1 VGVAAGVEEEAFTE
15 GEAKELELLTDT
27 LMESTRTLVIT
38 VVISIVGDVD
48 TGFSVCEDW
57 LSVGEVAGLLAS
69 DPPAGIGLNEDDA
82 PKTVAD
88 NVASDAAAEGVT
100 ETCWVG

>member
-1 VGVAAGVEEEAFTE
+1 MGVAAGVEEEAFTE
-15 GEAKELELLTDT
+15 GGAKELELLTDT

-69 DPPAGIGLNEDDA
+69 DP
-82 PKTVAD
+82 AD
-88 NVASDAAAEGVT
+88 VDGYKLQTISIELKIEEVLDTDENKSKSN
-100 ETCWVG
+100 